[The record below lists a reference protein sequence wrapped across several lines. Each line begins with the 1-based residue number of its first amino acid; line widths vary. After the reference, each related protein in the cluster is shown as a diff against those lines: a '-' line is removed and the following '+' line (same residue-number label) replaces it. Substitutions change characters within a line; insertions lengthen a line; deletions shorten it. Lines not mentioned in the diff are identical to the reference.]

1 MLFNKSVK
9 QTLLVTSIMA
19 LLTACGGG
27 GGDSGS
33 AAAPFTSK
41 PISGTAVDFYLA
53 NATVQLDDCKDSAGN
68 PVFVKTDAAG
78 NFKFNTTENCQNSAI
93 TVTGGTDIATGLPFT
108 GTLKLKKTNLQA
120 INSNTAVITPLTTL
134 QSYLGAANNADIKP
148 LLEKLGLSS
157 STITK
162 LQAANF
168 DLSQFDPAKDA
179 SAQDMAIIFAVQQ
192 LATQIEDSLQAVSKG
207 DGTNPINQDQAA
219 EIAFGAI
226 LNQLQTAPLF
236 TTNSLIIDNA
246 ALNAVLTQAVTDAG
260 TYINDPAVT
269 IDQSVMTQINT
280 SITIITNAL
289 NNIVASG
296 TTTAESLQN
305 AITSNQDGIKDSIV
319 DNLKTPVYSE
329 FSLAH
334 YSLADLKNSSSA
346 SPLNIDS
353 DALNTVLS
361 VDFKLNNT
369 QKELSDTV
377 KLAFKL
383 KGQSGAQTEDL
394 NVTVSNVTLNF
405 NADGSIKSATIP
417 AGTKIS
423 IITSLVIDK
432 TSFTLDNPVN
442 ITSAN
447 GTVSLQNLINSN
459 EKLEKYYKSYV
470 GKLKANDTVQV
481 SAFVLP
487 ITYVID
493 ANLGLATGAVDFGGD
508 NYLASTLTA
517 YFKLN

>member
-1 MLFNKSVK
+1 MLLNKSVK

-33 AAAPFTSK
+33 AAAPFASK
-41 PISGTAVDFYLA
+41 PISGTAIDFHLA

-93 TVTGGTDIATGLPFT
+93 TVTGGTDIATELPFT

-120 INSNTAVITPLTTL
+120 INNNTAFITPLTTL

-157 STITK
+157 STMTK

-179 SAQDMAIIFAVQQ
+179 TAQDMAIIFTVQQ

-207 DGTNPINQDQAA
+207 DGTNPIDQDQAA

-236 TTNSLIIDNA
+236 TQNSLIIDNA

-269 IDQSVMTQINT
+269 INQSVVDQIHT
-280 SITIITNAL
+280 SITIITSAL
-289 NNIVASG
+289 NNIVVPDA
-296 TTTAESLQN
+296 TADSLQ
-305 AITSNQDGIKDSIV
+305 TSIIGNQSGVKNTIAE
-319 DNLKTPVYSE
+319 NLKTPVYSA

-334 YSLADLKNSSSA
+334 YSLADLQNSSSA

-353 DALNTVLS
+353 GALNTVLS

-369 QKELSDTV
+369 KKELSDTV

-383 KGQSGAQTEDL
+383 RGQSGAQTEDL

-405 NADGSIKSATIP
+405 NTDGSIKSATIP

-423 IITSLVIDK
+423 IITTLVIDK
-432 TSFTLDNPVN
+432 TSFTLDQPVN
-442 ITSAN
+442 ITSAA
-447 GTVSLQNLINSN
+447 GTVSLQNLIDSN
-459 EKLEKYYKSYV
+459 QKLKDYYNQYV
-470 GKLKANDTVQV
+470 DKLKANDTVQV

>member
-1 MLFNKSVK
+1 MLLNKSVK

-33 AAAPFTSK
+33 AAAPFASK
-41 PISGTAVDFYLA
+41 PISGTAIDFHLA

-93 TVTGGTDIATGLPFT
+93 TVTGGTDIATELPFT

-120 INSNTAVITPLTTL
+120 INNTAFITPLTTL

-157 STITK
+157 STMTK

-179 SAQDMAIIFAVQQ
+179 TAQDMAIIFTVQQ

-207 DGTNPINQDQAA
+207 DGTNPINQDKAA

-226 LNQLQTAPLF
+226 LTQLQTAPLF
-236 TTNSLIIDNA
+236 TPNSLIIDGT
-246 ALNAVLTQAVTDAG
+246 ALNAVLTQAVTNAG

-269 IDQSVMTQINT
+269 INQSVVDQIHT
-280 SITIITNAL
+280 SITIITSAL

-296 TTTAESLQN
+296 TTAESLQD
-305 AITSNQDGIKDSIV
+305 AITSNQGGIKDSIAE
-319 DNLKTPVYSE
+319 NLKTPVYSE

-353 DALNTVLS
+353 GALNTVLS

-383 KGQSGAQTEDL
+383 RGQSGAQTEDL

-405 NADGSIKSATIP
+405 NADGSIKSASIP

>member
-1 MLFNKSVK
+1 MLLNKSVK

-179 SAQDMAIIFAVQQ
+179 TAQDMAIIFTVQQ

-207 DGTNPINQDQAA
+207 DGTNPIDQDEAA
-219 EIAFGAI
+219 KIAFGAI

-236 TTNSLIIDNA
+236 TPNSLIIDGT

-260 TYINDPAVT
+260 PYINDPAVT
-269 IDQSVMTQINT
+269 INQSVVDQIHT
-280 SITIITNAL
+280 SITIITSAL

-296 TTTAESLQN
+296 TTAESLQD
-305 AITSNQDGIKDSIV
+305 AITSNQGGIKDSIAE
-319 DNLKTPVYSE
+319 NLKTPVYSE

-346 SPLNIDS
+346 SPLNIDLGT
-353 DALNTVLS
+353 LNTVLS

-383 KGQSGAQTEDL
+383 RGQSGAQTEDL
-394 NVTVSNVTLNF
+394 NVTVNNVTLNF
-405 NADGSIKSATIP
+405 NANGSIKSATIP
-417 AGTKIS
+417 AGTKIN
-423 IITSLVIDK
+423 IITTFNGVNN
-432 TSFTLDNPVN
+432 TSFTLNKPVD

-447 GTVSLQNLINSN
+447 GTVSLQNLIDSN
-459 EKLEKYYKSYV
+459 TTLEDFYNQYV
-470 GKLKANDTVQV
+470 DKLKANDTVQV